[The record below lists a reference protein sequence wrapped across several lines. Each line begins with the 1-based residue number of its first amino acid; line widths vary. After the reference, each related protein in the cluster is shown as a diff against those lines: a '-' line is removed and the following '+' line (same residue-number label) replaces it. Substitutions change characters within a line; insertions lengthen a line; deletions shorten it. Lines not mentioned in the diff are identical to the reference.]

1 MRKKQL
7 TKVQIKESQD
17 PEGENTIDIV
27 DENDRTRNISVED
40 STESG
45 ANEINLHVT
54 TPQIENHENR
64 TQTNTVQIEH
74 TEGLPP
80 GTTEVQTSVNHKD
93 DNFSVSVTNSHV
105 LGSAR

>member
-1 MRKKQL
+1 MRKKQI

-17 PEGENTIDIV
+17 PEGENTIDV
-27 DENDRTRNISVED
+27 VNENDRTRNISVGD

-54 TPQIENHENR
+54 TPQIESHENR

-80 GTTEVQTSVNHKD
+80 GSTEVQTSVNHKD
-93 DNFSVSVTNSHV
+93 DNVSVSVTNSNV
-105 LGSAR
+105 IRSAR